1 MQDGKGMAMQEF
13 DTVEN
18 MAIYSHAVKL
28 LGFNPNKREN
38 GIDLAHAKAA
48 EIREKLTKG
57 ELIMQK
63 TSDERGYT
71 DIEIV
76 PAENGAEELAQIEQ
90 ARDELIVKSREVEF
104 AEQVER
110 ASILEIVGMLK
121 AHKATE
127 QFHKTLQIVKLRSIK
142 DSKAYR
148 GLTLIDLEGNP
159 CTINT
164 WADFC
169 RAIGSSEKMID
180 KEILNLNA
188 FGREFME
195 YSERIGLSYRELQ
208 RMRVNMQNPAL
219 TEEEKQAIEN
229 AKEKDP
235 NELLLILQDLQ
246 DKQASFEEQMK
257 SLQEDKEAKNELLA
271 KKSKEIDSLTI
282 KLEKISSGKADGK
295 LEEKKR
301 LLTGTEQKF
310 SAVLNALQEAKV
322 HLAVLAEEYSLD
334 DEEKARLA
342 NGTLSFFQ
350 SSFGILQA
358 MPCET
363 ADFVQVVADMGF
375 NLDAEPENILAK

>member
-1 MQDGKGMAMQEF
+1 MQEF
-13 DTVEN
+13 NTIEN
-18 MAIYSHAVKL
+18 MAIYSHAVNL
-28 LGFNPNKREN
+28 LGFNPNRTEN
-38 GIDLAHAKAA
+38 GTEIAHAKAA

-63 TSDERGYT
+63 TSDEKGYT

-76 PAENGAEELAQIEQ
+76 PAQNETEESELAQITH
-90 ARDELIVKSREVEF
+90 ARDELILKSREMEF
-104 AEQVER
+104 SEQAER

-121 AHKATE
+121 AHKISE
-127 QFHKTLQIVKLRSIK
+127 QFNKTLRTIKLREIK
-142 DSKAYR
+142 DSKLYK
-148 GLTLIDLEGNP
+148 GLTLINRDGEP
-159 CTINT
+159 VTIKS
-164 WADFC
+164 WAEFC
-169 RAIGSSEKMID
+169 KSLGTSEDQVDRDIK
-180 KEILNLNA
+180 NLNT

-195 YSERIGLSYRELQ
+195 LSESIGLSYRELQ
-208 RMRVNMQNPAL
+208 RMRANMQNPTL

-282 KLEKISSGKADGK
+282 KLEKMSSGKADGK

-310 SAVLNALQEAKV
+310 SAALNVLQEVKY
-322 HLAVLAEEYSLD
+322 HLAVLTEEYGLD
-334 DEEKARLA
+334 DEEKERLA

-350 SSFGILQA
+350 SCLVLLQA

-375 NLDAEPENILAK
+375 ALGTESEKNNAE

>member
-1 MQDGKGMAMQEF
+1 MQEF
-13 DTVEN
+13 NTIEN
-18 MAIYSHAVKL
+18 MAIYSHAVNL
-28 LGFNPNKREN
+28 LGFNPNRTEN
-38 GIDLAHAKAA
+38 GTEIAHAKAA
-48 EIREKLTKG
+48 EIREKLIKG
-57 ELIMQK
+57 ELVMKK
-63 TSDERGYT
+63 TSDEKGYT

-76 PAENGAEELAQIEQ
+76 PVQNETEKSELAQITH
-90 ARDELIVKSREVEF
+90 ARDELILKSREMEF
-104 AEQVER
+104 SEQAER
-110 ASILEIVGMLK
+110 ASILEIVGMVK
-121 AHKATE
+121 SHEITE
-127 QFHKTLQIVKLRSIK
+127 KFNKTLRTIKLREIRESREYK
-142 DSKAYR
+142 
-148 GLTLIDLEGNP
+148 GLTLINKGGEP
-159 CTINT
+159 VTINS
-164 WADFC
+164 WGEFC
-169 RAIGSSEKMID
+169 AALGTSKEKID
-180 KEILNLNA
+180 KDIQNLNT

-195 YSERIGLSYRELQ
+195 LSESIGLSYRELQ

-219 TEEEKQAIEN
+219 TAEEKQAIES